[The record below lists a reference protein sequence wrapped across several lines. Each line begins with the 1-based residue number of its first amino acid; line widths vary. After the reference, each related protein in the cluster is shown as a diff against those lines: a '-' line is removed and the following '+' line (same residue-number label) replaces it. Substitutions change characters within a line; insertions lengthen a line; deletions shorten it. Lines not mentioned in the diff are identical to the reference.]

1 MQKQSFI
8 KYLLDKINSKLT
20 IISKLLLL
28 IFSCSLFIPIPT
40 ETTIDAN
47 IITKLITFY
56 LSIVTT
62 YGAGLVLFLAATYL
76 DFILDTSS
84 GNNKFKHLLII
95 IIIAPIISYT
105 TYLIFNIITPF
116 QIASMLPSIALFIMY
131 IIELE
136 FSSRFTFDFTKIK
149 KIFFKK

>member
-8 KYLLDKINSKLT
+8 KYLLNKINSKLT
-20 IISKLLLL
+20 IISKILLL

-40 ETTIDAN
+40 GTTIDAN
-47 IITKLITFY
+47 IMTKLLTCY
-56 LSIVTT
+56 LSLVTT
-62 YGAGLVLFLAATYL
+62 YGAGLVLFLATTYL
-76 DFILDTSS
+76 DFISDTSS
-84 GNNKFKHLLII
+84 GNNKFKHLVTI

-105 TYLIFNIITPF
+105 TYLIFNIVTPF
-116 QIASMLPSIALFIMY
+116 QIASMLPAVALFIMY

-136 FSSRFTFDFTKIK
+136 CSSRFTFDFTKIK

>member
-8 KYLLDKINSKLT
+8 KHLFDKINSKLT
-20 IISKLLLL
+20 ILSKVLLLV
-28 IFSCSLFIPIPT
+28 FTCSLFIPIPT
-40 ETTIDAN
+40 GTTIDAN
-47 IITKLITFY
+47 IMTKLLTCY
-56 LSIVTT
+56 LSLVTT

-84 GNNKFKHLLII
+84 GNNKFKRLVTI

-105 TYLIFNIITPF
+105 IYLIFNIITPF

-136 FSSRFTFDFTKIK
+136 FSSPIKFDFTKIK

>member
-28 IFSCSLFIPIPT
+28 IFSCSLLIPIPT
-40 ETTIDAN
+40 GTTIDAN
-47 IITKLITFY
+47 ITTKLLTFY
-56 LSIVTT
+56 LSLVTT
-62 YGAGLVLFLAATYL
+62 YGAGLILFLATTYL
-76 DFILDTSS
+76 DFISNTPSE
-84 GNNKFKHLLII
+84 NNKFKRLVTI

-105 TYLIFNIITPF
+105 IYLISNIITPF
-116 QIASMLPSIALFIMY
+116 QLASMLPAVALFIMY

-136 FSSRFTFDFTKIK
+136 YSSHFTFDFTKIK

>member
-8 KYLLDKINSKLT
+8 KYLLNKINSKLT
-20 IISKLLLL
+20 IISKILLLV
-28 IFSCSLFIPIPT
+28 FSCSLFIPIPT
-40 ETTIDAN
+40 GTTIDAN
-47 IITKLITFY
+47 IMTKLITFY

-105 TYLIFNIITPF
+105 IYLIFNIITPF
-116 QIASMLPSIALFIMY
+116 QLASMLPAVALFIMY

-136 FSSRFTFDFTKIK
+136 CSSRFTFDFTKIK

>member
-40 ETTIDAN
+40 GTTIDAN
-47 IITKLITFY
+47 IMTKLITFY

-84 GNNKFKHLLII
+84 GNNKFKHSLII

>member
-8 KYLLDKINSKLT
+8 KYLINKINSKLT
-20 IISKLLLL
+20 IISKILLLV
-28 IFSCSLFIPIPT
+28 FSCSLFIPIPT
-40 ETTIDAN
+40 GTTIDAN
-47 IITKLITFY
+47 IMTKLLTCY
-56 LSIVTT
+56 LSLVTT
-62 YGAGLVLFLAATYL
+62 YGAGLVLFLVATYL
-76 DFILDTSS
+76 DFISNTPS

>member
-8 KYLLDKINSKLT
+8 KYLLNKINSKLT
-20 IISKLLLL
+20 IISKILLLV
-28 IFSCSLFIPIPT
+28 FSCSLFIPIPT
-40 ETTIDAN
+40 GTTIDAN
-47 IITKLITFY
+47 IMTKLLTCY
-56 LSIVTT
+56 LSLVTT

-84 GNNKFKHLLII
+84 GNNKFKRLVTI

-105 TYLIFNIITPF
+105 IYLIFKIVTPF

-131 IIELE
+131 ITELE
-136 FSSRFTFDFTKIK
+136 FSSPIKFDSTKIK
-149 KIFFKK
+149 NIFFKK

>member
-28 IFSCSLFIPIPT
+28 IFSCSLLIPIPT
-40 ETTIDAN
+40 GTTIDAN
-47 IITKLITFY
+47 IMTKLLTFY

-62 YGAGLVLFLAATYL
+62 YGVGLVLFLAATYL
-76 DFILDTSS
+76 DFISNTPS
-84 GNNKFKHLLII
+84 GNNKFKLLVTII
-95 IIIAPIISYT
+95 IIVPIISYT
-105 TYLIFNIITPF
+105 IYLIFNIITPF
-116 QIASMLPSIALFIMY
+116 QLASMLPAVALFIMY

-136 FSSRFTFDFTKIK
+136 CSSRFTFDFTKIK

>member
-8 KYLLDKINSKLT
+8 KYLLNKINSKLT
-20 IISKLLLL
+20 IISKILLLV
-28 IFSCSLFIPIPT
+28 FSCSLFIPIPT
-40 ETTIDAN
+40 GTTIDAN
-47 IITKLITFY
+47 IMTKLLTCY
-56 LSIVTT
+56 LSLVTT

-76 DFILDTSS
+76 DFISNTPSE
-84 GNNKFKHLLII
+84 NNKFKLLVTI

-105 TYLIFNIITPF
+105 IYLIFNIITPF
-116 QIASMLPSIALFIMY
+116 QLASMLPAVALFIMY

-136 FSSRFTFDFTKIK
+136 CSSRFTFDFTKIK

>member
-8 KYLLDKINSKLT
+8 KYLLNKINSKLT
-20 IISKLLLL
+20 IISKILLLV
-28 IFSCSLFIPIPT
+28 FSCSLFIPIPT
-40 ETTIDAN
+40 GTTIDAN
-47 IITKLITFY
+47 IMTKLLTCY
-56 LSIVTT
+56 LSLVTT

-84 GNNKFKHLLII
+84 GNNKFKRLVTI

-105 TYLIFNIITPF
+105 IYLIFNIIAPF
-116 QIASMLPSIALFIMY
+116 QLASMLPAVALFIMY

-136 FSSRFTFDFTKIK
+136 CSSRFTFDFTKIK

>member
-8 KYLLDKINSKLT
+8 KYLLNKINSKLT
-20 IISKLLLL
+20 IISKILLLV
-28 IFSCSLFIPIPT
+28 FSCSLFIPIPT
-40 ETTIDAN
+40 GTTIDAN
-47 IITKLITFY
+47 IMTKLLTCY
-56 LSIVTT
+56 LSLVTT

-84 GNNKFKHLLII
+84 GNNKFKRLVTI

-105 TYLIFNIITPF
+105 IYLIFNIVTPF
-116 QIASMLPSIALFIMY
+116 QLASMLPAVALFIMY

-136 FSSRFTFDFTKIK
+136 CSSRFTFDFTKIK